1 MEADLALKKIPARVK
16 ELIVR
21 EAQSHRRSINQ
32 EAIVLLEEALEKR
45 MAKPQRGKQ
54 EEVQAIL
61 DHYAALPKRGKGKAA
76 DVIEYDEAGLP
87 K

>member
-1 MEADLALKKIPARVK
+1 MEAGLALKKIPTRVK
-16 ELIVR
+16 ELIIR
-21 EAQSHRRSINQ
+21 EAHSHRRSINQ

-61 DHYAALPKRGKGKAA
+61 DHYAALPKRGKGKVA
-76 DVIEYDEAGLP
+76 DVIEYDDAGLP